1 MEQQKVEEAKQVEVD
16 KFKEWE
22 VEKISNKNKRSNKVL
37 SVLEEI
43 YSRIWYLEEKERL
56 RKYKEDSS

>member
-22 VEKISNKNKRSNKVL
+22 VEKILNKNKRSNKIL
-37 SVLEEI
+37 SVLEEV
-43 YSRIWYLEEKERL
+43 YSRIWYLG
-56 RKYKEDSS
+56 